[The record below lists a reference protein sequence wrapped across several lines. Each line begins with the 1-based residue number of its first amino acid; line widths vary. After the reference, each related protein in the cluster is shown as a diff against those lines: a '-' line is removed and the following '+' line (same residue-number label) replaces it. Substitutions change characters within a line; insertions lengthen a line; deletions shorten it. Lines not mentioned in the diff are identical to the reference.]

1 MKRALAWAGAAAVA
15 GLVLTGCVRTTVDT
29 TISSDDTFSQHSI
42 LAFNDT
48 VAAQVTNEVGFDAA
62 NLAEELESAPE
73 FIELQERFPGQIEVA
88 DYYDGELHGA
98 ELTLTDIPLEEFS
111 NAATQAGT
119 GLTGGATLTR
129 EGDTFVVE
137 MSFPDTAGLEDIGVS
152 ESQLELLAGSLDIG
166 VSYTFPGP
174 VQSATAGTIEG
185 HTVTLGL
192 ADIASGQDVR
202 IVASAGDSID
212 WGPIL
217 TWGGVGLAF
226 LLVIGGATALI
237 IQDRRKSLRNT
248 LPPHQTTDT
257 PTGPGLL
264 GETPAPG
271 NPRIGPQEGFEPDNR

>member
-29 TISSDDTFSQHSI
+29 TITSDDTFSQHSI

-129 EGDTFVVE
+129 ENDTFVVE

-271 NPRIGPQEGFEPDNR
+271 NPRIGPQEGFEPDNH